1 MDFGVLMFPT
11 DQAIQPMELAK
22 AVEDRGF
29 ESLWFPEH
37 SHIPVSRE
45 TPWGGFKGMPPLPE
59 EYKRTHDQFV
69 ALAACAAVTK
79 KLKLGSGITLV
90 AQRDPLWTA
99 KEVASLDMLSGGRFL
114 FGIGYG
120 WNREE
125 MRNHKLAF
133 KDRRAVLRENILLM
147 KELWTKDEAS
157 FEGTHVKVE
166 KSWAWPKPVTK
177 PHPPIIL
184 GGAAG
189 PKTYPDL
196 IEFCDGWMPIGGL
209 HDVEGG
215 LKGMRAAFEAAGR
228 DISTLDLGVFFPM
241 GFDATQVPALADLG
255 VKRIVLPL
263 PPKPAA
269 EVLPILDGYAK
280 LMG

>member
-1 MDFGVLMFPT
+1 VDFGVLMFPT
-11 DQAIQPMELAK
+11 DQAIQPIELAK

-69 ALAACAAVTK
+69 ALAACAAVTT

-99 KEVASLDMLSGGRFL
+99 KEVASLDMISGGRFL

-209 HDVEGG
+209 HDVTGG
-215 LKGMRAAFEAAGR
+215 LQGMQEAFKAAGR

-280 LMG
+280 LIG